1 MSSFKAKL
9 FIDGQQ
15 RNLLY
20 VSQTFSQYYDVTGR
34 PTTKPIGNSLYFT
47 IESTGNDSYF
57 YHNMFSPSN
66 KVNGEI
72 VFYKRDGFSTLY
84 KIEFAEAHIIGL
96 QENFDHNDN
105 LPLHMSLEIG
115 WSAMRIKGITVKEY
129 WNVSDPW
136 KKVEKTKLEEKTP
149 NLLGYSFEDEDGET
163 IKQEKLK
170 NNQKFYLVIQSENAD
185 GETVSI
191 NLDDDKLDFKYDGQI
206 AKNDTLT
213 GIPLTGDETRVEL
226 IAVRQGKIS

>member
-105 LPLHMSLEIG
+105 LPLHMSLEVG
-115 WSAMRIKGITVKEY
+115 WSIMKIKGITVKEY
-129 WNVSDPW
+129 WNVNDPW
-136 KKVEKTKLEEKTP
+136 KKIEKTEREEEQKGRIIEAFFEDKKEQGVKAEKITP
-149 NLLGYSFEDEDGET
+149 NKEL
-163 IKQEKLK
+163 
-170 NNQKFYLVIQSENAD
+170 NLVIKTENMDGKTIDIDLSEY
-185 GETVSI
+185 
-191 NLDDDKLDFKYDGQI
+191 NLDFEHEGNIIEGAVLKDVNI
-206 AKNDTLT
+206 SSDTQKV
-213 GIPLTGDETRVEL
+213 PLKTIR
-226 IAVRQGKIS
+226 KKH